1 MIFISIHKNQ
11 FQPFT
16 QISRLISLMLN
27 LINQERS
34 TGSFKYAN
42 STPVEMTIKK
52 YLIKLLINC
61 CIREYIMLT

>member
-1 MIFISIHKNQ
+1 MISISIHKNQ

-27 LINQERS
+27 LINQEMS
-34 TGSFKYAN
+34 TGSSKDVN
-42 STPVEMTIKK
+42 STPIEMLIEK

-61 CIREYIMLT
+61 CIREYIMLI